1 MADLVEVHCCVSELG
16 GRQTLEQVT
25 ARDSLIEQDFTI
37 HVSSSVFADLRQGA
51 TFYKVTMGG
60 KKSDTMQG
68 E

>member
-1 MADLVEVHCCVSELG
+1 M
-16 GRQTLEQVT
+16 EQIT